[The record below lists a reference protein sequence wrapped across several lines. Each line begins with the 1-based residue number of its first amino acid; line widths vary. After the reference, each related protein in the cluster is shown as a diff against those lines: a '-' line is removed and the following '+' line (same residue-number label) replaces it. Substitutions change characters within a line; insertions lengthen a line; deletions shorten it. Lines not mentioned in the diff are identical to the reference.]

1 MRKFLLTLLFIITAA
16 ASPAGVGFGQKKQA
30 QCEESSK
37 AVRNWALI
45 ERDYV
50 YFDYILCPAG
60 IEPQKPLVWVWITT
74 RGNGYAVEKW
84 APDRDGADAV
94 SMFHDK
100 KKAYTIYADLDAVPL
115 TLFKAERRAA
125 VPANMSSQPF
135 LLEGA
140 QLIPLE
146 NLPPDSAEAF
156 KYIFKNA
163 DVLIKKAQGKVPLLH
178 ESPRIGAL
186 ADSLD
191 KLLKARK

>member
-1 MRKFLLTLLFIITAA
+1 MRKFLHTLLLIITVA

-37 AVRNWALI
+37 ATRNWALI
-45 ERDYV
+45 DRDYV

-60 IEPQKPLVWVWITT
+60 MEPQKPLVWVWITM
-74 RGNGYAVEKW
+74 RDNGYAVEKW
-84 APDRDGADAV
+84 AQDRDGADAV
-94 SMFHDK
+94 SVFHDK
-100 KKAYTIYADLDAVPL
+100 KKVYTLYADLNAVPL

-125 VPANMSSQPF
+125 VPTNMSRQPF
-135 LLEGA
+135 LLEGS

-146 NLPPDSAEAF
+146 KLTPDSAEAL
-156 KYIFKNA
+156 KYVFKNA
-163 DVLIKKAQGKVPLLH
+163 DILIKKAQGKVPLLH

-186 ADSLD
+186 AESLD